1 MRKTL
6 VTTVVALG
14 VGLLGTAAL
23 AGDYVANGHAASR
36 EEAQPLASQ
45 GVQRGQWVVDGH
57 DISRPAPQRADG
69 RTTERDAV
77 KCWYVLDVLLC
88 D

>member
-14 VGLLGTAAL
+14 VALIGTAAL
-23 AGDYVANGHAASR
+23 AGDNLVNGHAASP
-36 EEAQPLASQ
+36 EEAQPLVSH
-45 GVQRGQWVVDGH
+45 GVQRGQWVFDGH
-57 DISRPAPQRADG
+57 DVSSAARRADG
-69 RTTERDAV
+69 RTTSDAV

>member
-14 VGLLGTAAL
+14 VGLLGTAAF
-23 AGDYVANGHAASR
+23 AGDYVANGHATLR

-45 GVQRGQWVVDGH
+45 GVQPGQWMVDGH
-57 DISRPAPQRADG
+57 DISLATQRADG
-69 RTTERDAV
+69 RTTASDAV

>member
-6 VTTVVALG
+6 VTTAVTLG
-14 VGLLGTAAL
+14 VGILGAAAL
-23 AGDYVANGHAASR
+23 AGEQVVNGHAASPQ
-36 EEAQPLASQ
+36 EAQPLVSH
-45 GVQRGQWVVDGH
+45 GVQRGQWVVDGN
-57 DISRPAPQRADG
+57 DISPAARRADG
-69 RTTERDAV
+69 RTTKSDAA

>member
-6 VTTVVALG
+6 VTTAVALG
-14 VGLLGTAAL
+14 IGLLGTAAL
-23 AGDYVANGHAASR
+23 AGDDLVNGHAAST
-36 EEAQPLASQ
+36 EEAQPLVSH
-45 GVQRGQWVVDGH
+45 GVQRGQWVVDGY
-57 DISRPAPQRADG
+57 DISPAPQRADG
-69 RTTERDAV
+69 RTTQRDAV